1 MKQKNNGSSID
12 VVVECEN
19 APLLKQ
25 EDVKTSSQ
33 YLRNCLNSS
42 CQEYADSHSYSYSYD
57 GDVD

>member
-1 MKQKNNGSSID
+1 MEQKNNDSSID
-12 VVVECEN
+12 AVVECES
-19 APLLKQ
+19 APLLNKA
-25 EDVKTSSQ
+25 DIKTSSQ